1 MAEFEQQ
8 QFQLHVSGCFCQ
20 GVNLKFHLGKTW
32 KDYRVS
38 LEQWHILCQEKHQ
51 PFHWLQA
58 PGDRQLLIILAI
70 SPRHSYRCAP
80 CLRWN
85 LLKFLLPVRL
95 IHGHP
100 PHHSTPCQAAQLAG
114 TSPLALGP
122 LGAAQGAQPGRLRTA
137 GSVRAG
143 SAKEVCK
150 LLVTLMLRSRA
161 DFPAFGESSC
171 IQFMYGVTL
180 IGHKMH
186 FSHDENMHLSAVCC
200 VQVGM
205 LCPWLHGGLYGNKG
219 CSALRACR
227 SKQKR
232 GSTAR
237 SGMCQELHLL
247 LGVRDRHVSVSISL
261 WDARNVSASSGLV
274 MDMRGSAYILLKN
287 LVLAPWG
294 LIVHSFRTSSVTK
307 SFCRSQSLV
316 CK

>member
-1 MAEFEQQ
+1 MKRLPGFPGTMTHPLPGKASAFPLTSSSWRQTAPHHPCHLSSTFLQMCAVFEMKPAE
-8 QFQLHVSGCFCQ
+8 
-20 GVNLKFHLGKTW
+20 
-32 KDYRVS
+32 VS
-38 LEQWHILCQEKHQ
+38 LACEADSWPSTPSQR
-51 PFHWLQA
+51 PV
-58 PGDRQLLIILAI
+58 PGSLARWDL
-70 SPRHSYRCAP
+70 SPRP
-80 CLRWN
+80 W
-85 LLKFLLPVRL
+85 
-95 IHGHP
+95 
-100 PHHSTPCQAAQLAG
+100 TAA
-114 TSPLALGP
+114 
-122 LGAAQGAQPGRLRTA
+122 LGAAQGAQPGRSRTA

-180 IGHKMH
+180 IGHEMH

-205 LCPWLHGGLYGNKG
+205 LCLWLHGRLYGNKG

-261 WDARNVSASSGLV
+261 
-274 MDMRGSAYILLKN
+274 
-287 LVLAPWG
+287 
-294 LIVHSFRTSSVTK
+294 
-307 SFCRSQSLV
+307 
-316 CK
+316 